1 MPICPRT
8 LSTVVPVGTSKLS
21 VPTAE
26 SVSEVKP
33 LDTKPPEPVAS
44 EEALPFATKPPEPIS
59 LLSIVPPL
67 TVDVPFA
74 EIPPL
79 INSTKANFSL
89 VSAYS
94 GRACTSDS
102 TSKFQ

>member
-1 MPICPRT
+1 MVI
-8 LSTVVPVGTSKLS
+8 PVGTSKLS

-33 LDTKPPEPVAS
+33 LDANPPEPVTS
-44 EEALPFATKPPEPIS
+44 EEALPFAANPPDPIS
-59 LLSIVPPL
+59 LLSRVPPL

-79 INSTKANFSL
+79 INSIKANFSL
-89 VSAYS
+89 VSAYY

-102 TSKFQ
+102 TLKFQ